1 MLYPYAHD
9 NSGHYL
15 KCVINMIESPDN
27 GHTIGVLSVL
37 DLTQFKINDQISM
50 HLAHAIMILSLPVI
64 STAIAISFFSQTAKR
79 I

>member
-1 MLYPYAHD
+1 
-9 NSGHYL
+9 
-15 KCVINMIESPDN
+15 MIESPDN

>member
-1 MLYPYAHD
+1 MPHD

-50 HLAHAIMILSLPVI
+50 HLAHAHYDF
-64 STAIAISFFSQTAKR
+64 IATCDFNSDSYQLFHKQQSESNAA
-79 I
+79 